1 MIKYCI
7 WAELCGLN
15 FVSWKQNGL
24 NLRTRLYGLNFLGLE
39 KNGLKY
45 VGCIVRTKKI
55 IWAELLWA
63 RNLYGL

>member
-1 MIKYCI
+1 MMKYCV

-15 FVSWKQNGL
+15 FVGWKQNGL

-39 KNGLKY
+39 KMTRNIWAEI
-45 VGCIVRTKKI
+45 VGYIVRTKKI

-63 RNLYGL
+63 